1 MGLYKW
7 WKKCVNY
14 AKIGRLRILST
25 YYLRLS
31 TQYMLINCTFATE
44 NEFRNFK

>member
-14 AKIGRLRILST
+14 VKIGRLRILST

-31 TQYMLINCTFATE
+31 TSLIVINCTFATE
-44 NEFRNFK
+44 N